1 MNNPEDKDEDEWME
15 QGRSMNKKTRD
26 AGCIFSLLL
35 VFVFFLLLGLIGS
48 QWY

>member
-26 AGCIFSLLL
+26 AGCFFNSMLILIIALLIVL
-35 VFVFFLLLGLIGS
+35 SGS
-48 QWY
+48 KWF